1 MSSVTEWI
9 DQLKVHDDP
18 RAAEQLWNRYFQQLV
33 RMARGKLAARF
44 RRSADEE
51 DIALSAMDSVLRGIN
66 EQRFP
71 NLHDRS
77 DLWKL
82 LLTIV
87 QRKAIDHADWE
98 RRKKRGGGR
107 VHGESVLDQGGEPSG
122 AGLAGMPAVEPSP
135 EFAAIVAE
143 QFAELLDRL
152 SDPTLREIAVW
163 KLEGW
168 THQEIAQKLD
178 RTERTIERKVQLI
191 RKIWEET

>member
-9 DQLKVHDDP
+9 DQLKGHDDP
-18 RAAEQLWNRYFQQLV
+18 QAAEQLWNRYFQQLV
-33 RMARGKLAARF
+33 RLARGKLAARY
-44 RRSADEE
+44 RRAADEE

-66 EQRFP
+66 ERRYPQ
-71 NLHDRS
+71 LHDRS

-87 QRKAIDHADWE
+87 HRKAIDIADWE

-107 VHGESVLDQGGEPSG
+107 VHGESILENPGNQSG
-122 AGLAGMPAVEPSP
+122 DGLAGLPALDPSP

-143 QFAELLDRL
+143 QFAKLLDRL
-152 SDPTLREIAVW
+152 TDETLREIAVW

-168 THQEIAQKLD
+168 TNLEIAQKLA

-191 RKIWEET
+191 RKTWEQP